1 MEDNADVF
9 LKVDLKQNK
18 NIPLVNIYIENKN
31 RDTHRQ
37 TKHFLIGGSSLLD
50 GV

>member
-1 MEDNADVF
+1 MLEYCR
-9 LKVDLKQNK
+9 QS
-18 NIPLVNIYIENKN
+18 

-50 GV
+50 GGVLRQVRGLAENCGRQR